1 MMASFGDVFVDPL
14 SSGLFPAVFGCVC
27 VHVERDD
34 AHHRVRIIGFDL
46 GQVAGCRDWFAV
58 STHPL
63 AASWAMNN
71 ASARSRPSVTHPG
84 RSGISTV

>member
-1 MMASFGDVFVDPL
+1 MSLWITIKWIIPCRIWL
-14 SSGLFPAVFGCVC
+14 RS

-46 GQVAGCRDWFAV
+46 GQVAGCRDWLPSLSSV

-63 AASWAMNN
+63 AASG
-71 ASARSRPSVTHPG
+71 P
-84 RSGISTV
+84 